1 MVKVNFKQLVLW
13 EDECLLAVNK
23 PAGLLS
29 MPDGYDPSLPHLRSM
44 LEPVY
49 GRVWVVHR
57 LDRDT
62 SGVMVFTRSAEAH
75 QALSRQF
82 EERQIE
88 KVYHVLA
95 AGDPPWHQKTV
106 NLPLQP
112 NGDRRHRTVVDRRKG
127 KAATT
132 KFSVLERFGAFSL
145 LAARPQTGRTHQVRV
160 HLAALGLPVA
170 VDSLYG
176 DGEGVYLSQVK
187 PKYQK
192 KASREEKPLINR
204 LGLHAWSLRFKH
216 PLNDKVLSIEAPYP
230 KDFAL
235 VIKQLRKYSSFS

>member
-1 MVKVNFKQLVLW
+1 VKVNFKQLVLW
-13 EDECLLAVNK
+13 EDEYLLAVNK

-29 MPDGYDPSLPHLRSM
+29 VPDGYDPSLPHLRG
-44 LEPVY
+44 LVEPVY

-62 SGVMVFTRSAEAH
+62 SGVLIFARTAEAH
-75 QALSRQF
+75 RVLSQQF

-88 KVYHVLA
+88 KVYHALV

-132 KFSVLERFGAFSL
+132 KLSVLERFGVFSL
-145 LAARPQTGRTHQVRV
+145 LESSPQTGRTHQVRV
-160 HLAALGLPVA
+160 HLAALGLPVV

-192 KASREEKPLINR
+192 KASRVEKPLINR
-204 LGLHAWSLRFKH
+204 LGLHARSLRFQH
-216 PLNDKVLSIEAPYP
+216 PDKEEVVSIEAPYP

-235 VIKQLRKYSSFS
+235 VLKQLRKYSNFS